1 MLVAAGQKIT
11 RNGRAAGSASRLISR
26 QGTGYISH
34 GNIKFITIYLF
45 YFQKNYV
52 MSCVLVIYLTRIIR
66 NNNKNWLQID
76 LFSNASVKR
85 NVMQINF
92 DISHVHSPFSE
103 APTDL

>member
-1 MLVAAGQKIT
+1 
-11 RNGRAAGSASRLISR
+11 
-26 QGTGYISH
+26 
-34 GNIKFITIYLF
+34 
-45 YFQKNYV
+45 
-52 MSCVLVIYLTRIIR
+52 MSCVLVIYLKRIIG
-66 NNNKNWLQID
+66 KTTKLVAID